1 MNVLRKNWLLGLF
14 LVIVLAGV
22 SACGGGE
29 PEGADAPSEA
39 ASSAPAGEEDAQA
52 GAESDLGD
60 IPEVVAEVNG
70 EEISRSEFEQAYQA
84 QLQQAMAQSQGQ
96 APDQEQ
102 LKKQVADNLVST
114 ELLVQEAE
122 KRDITVSDRDVD
134 KTVQELA
141 AQNGLQSADQFFSAM
156 EQQGM
161 DRDTVDDQIRT
172 QVAIERLIEDEA
184 GVVRASDKEVRA
196 LYDQLVAQQ
205 EQAGQQGGQQQ
216 ELPPLKQVRPQL
228 VEQVTSQKESQVAER
243 LLGDLREQGEVVI
256 NL

>member
-1 MNVLRKNWLLGLF
+1 MLRKNWLLGLF

-29 PEGADAPSEA
+29 SEAGDAPSEA
-39 ASSAPAGEEDAQA
+39 ASSAPAEEDAQA
-52 GAESDLGD
+52 GAEADLGD
-60 IPEVVAEVNG
+60 VPDVVAEVNG
-70 EEISRSEFEQAYQA
+70 EEIGRSEFEQAYEA

-96 APDQEQ
+96 TPDQEQ
-102 LKKQVADNLVST
+102 LKKQVADSLVST

-122 KRDITVSDRDVD
+122 KRDITVSDSDVD
-134 KTVQELA
+134 KTVGELA

-184 GVVRASDKEVRA
+184 GPVRASDKEVRA

-205 EQAGQQGGQQQ
+205 EQAGQQAGQQQ

-228 VEQVTSQKESQVAER
+228 VEQVTSQKESQVAQR

>member
-1 MNVLRKNWLLGLF
+1 MLRKNWLLGSF
-14 LVIVLAGV
+14 LALILLGV
-22 SACGGGE
+22 SACGGNESEAG
-29 PEGADAPSEA
+29 DAPSEA
-39 ASSAPAGEEDAQA
+39 ASSAPAQEGAQA
-52 GAESDLGD
+52 GAEAGLGD
-60 IPEVVAEVNG
+60 VPEVVAEVNG
-70 EEISRSEFEQAYQA
+70 EEIGRAEFEQAYQA

-102 LKKQVADNLVST
+102 LKKQVADSLVST

-122 KRDITVSDRDVD
+122 KRDISVSDRDVD
-134 KTVQELA
+134 KTAKELA

-172 QVAIERLIEDEA
+172 QVAIERLVADEA
-184 GVVRASDKEVRA
+184 GAVQASDKEVRA

-205 EQAGQQGGQQQ
+205 EQAGQQGAQQQ
-216 ELPPLKQVRPQL
+216 EMPPLKQVRPQL
-228 VEQVTSQKESQVAER
+228 AEQVKSQKESQIAQR
-243 LLGDLREQGEVVI
+243 LLGDLRQQGEVVI

>member
-1 MNVLRKNWLLGLF
+1 MLRKNWLLGLF

-22 SACGGGE
+22 SACGGTESKEAG
-29 PEGADAPSEA
+29 DAPSEA
-39 ASSAPAGEEDAQA
+39 ASSAPAEEGAQA
-52 GAESDLGD
+52 GAEADLGD
-60 IPEVVAEVNG
+60 VPEVVAEVNG
-70 EEISRSEFEQAYQA
+70 EEIGRAEFEQAYQA

-102 LKKQVADNLVST
+102 LKQQVADSLVST

-122 KRDITVSDRDVD
+122 KRDISVSDRDVD
-134 KTVQELA
+134 KTAQELA

-172 QVAIERLIEDEA
+172 QVAIERLVADEA
-184 GVVRASDKEVRA
+184 GAVQASDKEVRA

-205 EQAGQQGGQQQ
+205 EQAGQQGAQQQ
-216 ELPPLKQVRPQL
+216 EMPPLEQVRPQL
-228 VEQVTSQKESQVAER
+228 AEQVKSQKESQIAQR